1 MGQLD
6 ENVLERSPALSEFAH
21 GPMTFNG
28 EPEKVAPHDSS
39 SHENFTTLLEP
50 SVTTRS
56 RRTRDQLKR
65 FRLSF
70 EIAGLRP
77 A

>member
-28 EPEKVAPHDSS
+28 EPENLFAHVR
-39 SHENFTTLLEP
+39 
-50 SVTTRS
+50 TRS
-56 RRTRDQLKR
+56 D
-65 FRLSF
+65 
-70 EIAGLRP
+70 
-77 A
+77 